1 MRLLVDFQWHWNSSK
16 NRIKTVVLG
25 KCLGSYGEGI
35 ERRPQPESAF
45 DEIGIPIHNPTFH
58 ATQTAFQ
65 LNSQIPF
72 SPLFFFYFFYFFF
85 HKKNGK
91 DSEMEKSSG
100 NHCGEWMRGGCGRAG
115 WTNTCAVEFNTGLP
129 CCTRRDDVVFI
140 SRVNQP
146 RATASLMLRRFFLFR
161 ACFYTRFCGLPNTP
175 LCSKNSRF

>member
-72 SPLFFFYFFYFFF
+72 SPLFSFYFFYFFF

-91 DSEMEKSSG
+91 DSEMEKSNG
-100 NHCGEWMRGGCGRAG
+100 NHCGEWMRGGCGRARL
-115 WTNTCAVEFNTGLP
+115 NEHL
-129 CCTRRDDVVFI
+129 
-140 SRVNQP
+140 
-146 RATASLMLRRFFLFR
+146 
-161 ACFYTRFCGLPNTP
+161 CG
-175 LCSKNSRF
+175 

>member
-72 SPLFFFYFFYFFF
+72 SPPFFFLFFLFFFPQE
-85 HKKNGK
+85 KWKRLGNGEIK
-91 DSEMEKSSG
+91 WKS
-100 NHCGEWMRGGCGRAG
+100 
-115 WTNTCAVEFNTGLP
+115 
-129 CCTRRDDVVFI
+129 
-140 SRVNQP
+140 
-146 RATASLMLRRFFLFR
+146 LRRVDEGWVRKSKVERTPVRLNSIQ
-161 ACFYTRFCGLPNTP
+161 ACLVAPEETTSFSSLALTNPAP
-175 LCSKNSRF
+175 PQV

>member
-72 SPLFFFYFFYFFF
+72 SPPFFFLFVLFFFSTR
-85 HKKNGK
+85 K
-91 DSEMEKSSG
+91 MEKTRKWRNQMEIIAGSG
-100 NHCGEWMRGGCGRAG
+100 
-115 WTNTCAVEFNTGLP
+115 
-129 CCTRRDDVVFI
+129 
-140 SRVNQP
+140 
-146 RATASLMLRRFFLFR
+146 
-161 ACFYTRFCGLPNTP
+161 
-175 LCSKNSRF
+175 

>member
-85 HKKNGK
+85 PQEKWKRLGNGEIK
-91 DSEMEKSSG
+91 WKS
-100 NHCGEWMRGGCGRAG
+100 
-115 WTNTCAVEFNTGLP
+115 
-129 CCTRRDDVVFI
+129 
-140 SRVNQP
+140 
-146 RATASLMLRRFFLFR
+146 LRRVDEGWVRKSKVERTPVRLNSIQ
-161 ACFYTRFCGLPNTP
+161 ACLVAPEETTSFSSLALTNPAP
-175 LCSKNSRF
+175 PQV